1 MARIGNFDGC
11 NETDIHIQQLFD
23 TIEEFQE
30 EECNFTVNVNP
41 FLNMHIHCHSV
52 LLNVNAIVRKLLIIF
67 SIL

>member
-41 FLNMHIHCHSV
+41 FYAHS
-52 LLNVNAIVRKLLIIF
+52 LSLCF
-67 SIL
+67 TEC